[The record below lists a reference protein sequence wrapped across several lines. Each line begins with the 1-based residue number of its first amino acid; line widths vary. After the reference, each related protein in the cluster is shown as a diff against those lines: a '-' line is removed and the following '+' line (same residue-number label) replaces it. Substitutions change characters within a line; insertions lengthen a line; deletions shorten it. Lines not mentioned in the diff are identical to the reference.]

1 MAQLNDNEMKIQ
13 SNLENALALIEEA
26 RILAIKERGNKENRH
41 AWKYQ
46 VMPNDLLTA
55 ISSIKIAQR
64 SME

>member
-13 SNLENALALIEEA
+13 RNLENALALIEEA
-26 RILAIKERGNKENRH
+26 RILASKERGNKENRR

-55 ISSIKIAQR
+55 INSIKIAQR
-64 SME
+64 SMK